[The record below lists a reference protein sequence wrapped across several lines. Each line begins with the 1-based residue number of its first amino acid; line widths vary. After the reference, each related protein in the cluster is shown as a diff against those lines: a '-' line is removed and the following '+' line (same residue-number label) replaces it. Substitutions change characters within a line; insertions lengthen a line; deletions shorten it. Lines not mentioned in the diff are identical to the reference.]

1 MVIPAGILAGAAS
14 RLSLRSIIALT
25 ALAALLGTCLTFYVM
40 LYGFR
45 VSLPFG
51 IGLGPKGWIAVAQ
64 EAQADAQ
71 RNLAGWQ
78 GAIKDHYQ
86 TKQNYRAAQAEAA
99 EKQRRY
105 VVRVEL
111 ERKDAINDAVED
123 LRADYER
130 IDADYRRLLN
140 DQQLASAGSAADSA
154 PGDMRLPGDTADPG
168 RANGAAGCHGLSGR
182 RAAAV
187 QLECDRIATRQ
198 AAQLVRL
205 QQAVRDIEAAQAR
218 NDDR

>member
-45 VSLPFG
+45 VNLPFG

-71 RNLAGWQ
+71 RKLAGWQ
-78 GAIKDHYQ
+78 GAVEDHYQ

-99 EKQRRY
+99 ERQRRY

-111 ERKDAINDAVED
+111 ERKEAINDAVED
-123 LRADYER
+123 LRSDYER

-140 DQQLASAGSAADSA
+140 DQQLASAGSAAGSA
-154 PGDMRLPGDTADPG
+154 PGDMRLPGDTTDPG
-168 RANGAAGCHGLSGR
+168 GANGVTGCHGLSGR
-182 RAAAV
+182 RPAAV

-205 QQAVRDIEAAQAR
+205 QQAVRDIEAAQAK
-218 NDDR
+218 D